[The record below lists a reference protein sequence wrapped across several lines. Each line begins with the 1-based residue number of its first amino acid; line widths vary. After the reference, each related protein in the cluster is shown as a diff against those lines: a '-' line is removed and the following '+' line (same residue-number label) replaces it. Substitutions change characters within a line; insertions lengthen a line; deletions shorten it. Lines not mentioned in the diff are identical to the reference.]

1 MGDKQ
6 GKAGTEKGTME
17 ATYMTTSTESGRGR
31 KLRTRQGETKT
42 MAQWEVPRGRDG
54 HIGERIQQRRVEW
67 RGGGGVGVRG
77 GGQDCRGGRGRRN
90 DAEGDGRGIGGEWCI
105 KRSRGCS
112 GRRRLH
118 IGRDIRGCRRSRSR
132 GESWGG

>member
-1 MGDKQ
+1 
-6 GKAGTEKGTME
+6 ME
-17 ATYMTTSTESGRGR
+17 TPKEADSVSYKYS
-31 KLRTRQGETKT
+31 
-42 MAQWEVPRGRDG
+42 APWEVKTA
-54 HIGERIQQRRVEW
+54 
-67 RGGGGVGVRG
+67 GGGGG
-77 GGQDCRGGRGRRN
+77 RN
-90 DAEGDGRGIGGEWCI
+90 DADGDGRGIGGEWCI